1 MLSFFPGLHISLFID
16 DNLILNSKNYKKN
29 VSESGLVAKVK
40 VTSMSDTYLLKL
52 FEAQYISF
60 SLSELAGSL
69 SGQDK

>member
-1 MLSFFPGLHISLFID
+1 MLSFFPGLHNSLFID
-16 DNLILNSKNYKKN
+16 DNPILNSKNYKKN
-29 VSESGLVAKVK
+29 VSESGLVSKVK
-40 VTSMSDTYLLKL
+40 VTFMSDTYLLKL